1 MHSYLNKIGKQFPKF
16 NPENGLVFFDCH
28 VNHAQRMLEAKAKG
42 FKHILFDDNPPVHK
56 IFSHVPGI
64 PTAAMLHYEQ
74 GIDSK
79 EISWIW
85 NGKEISRDI
94 DPDQANQAKE
104 LIKIHHILPD
114 VGGPTR
120 YGGFAFLTYIQ
131 I

>member
-1 MHSYLNKIGKQFPKF
+1 
-16 NPENGLVFFDCH
+16 
-28 VNHAQRMLEAKAKG
+28 
-42 FKHILFDDNPPVHK
+42 
-56 IFSHVPGI
+56 
-64 PTAAMLHYEQ
+64 MLHYEQ